1 VLVRSRFYALFFVC
15 FSILLVVGMVRAH
28 AADYTS
34 TNFILR
40 DPVIGSIGGFASSSN
55 FQLFSSGELLFT
67 DRTPSSG
74 SYIGRFGFLY
84 YPFVTQ
90 PTLAATAGDT
100 EVDLSWSASDAG
112 LGFTVSGYEYG
123 VSTVSGGSYTFFNVG
138 NVTSTTAASLT
149 NDTQYYFVVRTL
161 DAFGSPI
168 ITSNEVTAT
177 PTGGVTPPSSGGGGG
192 SGFMGA
198 RFLGHA
204 YPQAVVTILK
214 NAVLRATAKADL
226 NGAFTVVL
234 QEEYDENVLY
244 TLYADDIDGHR
255 SLLLNYPLVGTDG
268 KVTDISGI
276 KFAPTITADKIAT
289 KQGEP
294 VMLSGFALPNAAI
307 EFILSASRA
316 GGLSRTLSVV
326 SNSAGRYELTIT
338 SSDLPKGE
346 YEVRAHYPNDSRYSL
361 TVQFTVGDV
370 TIVPSPELDVIP
382 GDCNADHKITL
393 QDFSVLAYWY
403 GKQSPPS
410 CIDLNTDGTV
420 NLVDFSILAYYWN
433 G

>member
-1 VLVRSRFYALFFVC
+1 MLRV
-15 FSILLVVGMVRAH
+15 H
-28 AADYTS
+28 AAEYTS
-34 TNFILR
+34 TNFIIR
-40 DPVIGSIGGFASSSN
+40 DSVIGSIGGYASSPD

-100 EVDLSWSASDAG
+100 EVDLSWSTSDAG

-123 VSTVSGGSYTFFNVG
+123 VATTSGGPYSFFNVG
-138 NVTSTTAASLT
+138 NVTSTTASGLT
-149 NDTQYYFVVRTL
+149 NDTTYYFVVRTL

-168 ITSNEVTAT
+168 ITSNEATAT
-177 PTGGVTPPSSGGGGG
+177 PTGGVTPPSSGGGG
-192 SGFMGA
+192 SGFMGV
-198 RFLGHA
+198 RFLGYA

-214 NAVLRATAKADL
+214 NAVPRAIAKADL
-226 NGAFTVVL
+226 NGAFTIAL

-276 KFAPTITADKIAT
+276 KFAPTIAADKIAT

-294 VMLSGFALPNAAI
+294 VILSGFALPNTTI

-316 GGLSRTLSVV
+316 GGLSRALSTV
-326 SNSAGRYELTIT
+326 SKSTGRYELTIT
-338 SSDLPKGE
+338 SADLPKGE
-346 YEVRAHYPNDSRYSL
+346 YEVRAHYPSDSRYSL
-361 TVQFTVGDV
+361 TLQFAVGDV
-370 TIVPSPELDVIP
+370 TILPSAEVDVIP
-382 GDCNADHKITL
+382 GDCNADHQITL

-403 GKQSPPS
+403 AKSNPPA
-410 CIDLNTDGTV
+410 CIDVNTDSMV